1 MKKYCLI
8 ESERG
13 DEDQKLYQIK
23 ALKTFTTSNG
33 TEVKEGDLG
42 GFISGEHN
50 LSHEGNCWVAN
61 SAEVWDQACVS
72 ENGYIGGYT
81 ALLHNAKVYGNARVL
96 RGCISNNVKIY
107 DSAVVAVKNNIWD
120 DVEIFGNATVSG
132 KNTCICGSVKIFE
145 NARVGGN
152 SIGEIWIS
160 DNAQIYGN
168 SQIEANCHIKGE
180 VEIWGNSVI
189 RGSRIWIKDNVK
201 ICGAEISG
209 SNDFFGNTRIIGEN
223 IVINDGVDLGSNA
236 FIQSQND
243 FIQTKMFSDF
253 MEYLTAYKTENG
265 FEIRY
270 NNQAF
275 SAEQIRNA
283 LKAFTEYETV
293 IEVAKSRILGGF

>member
-13 DEDQKLYQIK
+13 DEEQKLYQIK

-33 TEVKEGDLG
+33 REVKEGDLG

-72 ENGYIGGYT
+72 ENAYVGGISCLYDQ
-81 ALLHNAKVYGNARVL
+81 AQLYGNARVT
-96 RGCISNNVKIY
+96 RGNIGDNVKIY
-107 DSAVVAVKNNIWD
+107 GNAQVSVKGQISD
-120 DVEIFGNATVSG
+120 HVEIFGNAVVCG
-132 KNTCICGSVKIFE
+132 KNTRICGSVKIFE

-152 SIGEIWIS
+152 SMGEIWIS

-168 SQIEANCHIKGE
+168 AQIEANCHIKGE
-180 VEIWGNSVI
+180 VEIWGNSVV

-209 SNDFFGNTRIIGEN
+209 RNDFFGNTRIIGEN
-223 IVINDGVDLGSNA
+223 IVLNDDVDLGSNA

-243 FIQTKMFSDF
+243 FLQTKMFSDF
-253 MEYLTAYKTENG
+253 LEYFTAYKTENG

-270 NNQAF
+270 NNRAF
-275 SAEQIRNA
+275 SAKQIRNA
-283 LKAFTEYETV
+283 LQAYSEYEAAV
-293 IEVAKSRILGGF
+293 EVARSHILGGF

>member
-72 ENGYIGGYT
+72 ENGYLGGITRLYDQ
-81 ALLHNAKVYGNARVL
+81 AQLYGNARVR
-96 RGCISNNVKIY
+96 RGNIGGNVKIY
-107 DSAVVAVKNNIWD
+107 GNAEVSVKGYISD
-120 DVEIFGNATVSG
+120 DVEIYENAVVASKDTDISD
-132 KNTCICGSVKIFE
+132 SVKIFG
-145 NARVGGN
+145 NAHIGGFYRGD
-152 SIGEIWIS
+152 IKIS
-160 DNAQIYGN
+160 EQAKIYGNAQIGGT
-168 SQIEANCHIKGE
+168 CHIKGNA
-180 VEIWGNSVI
+180 EIWGDTVI
-189 RGSRIWIKDNVK
+189 AGSNVWIKDNVK

-209 SNDFFGNTRIIGEN
+209 RNNFFGNTRIIGEN
-223 IVINDGVDLGSNA
+223 IVINDFANLGSNA

-243 FIQTKMFSDF
+243 FLQTKMFSDF
-253 MEYLTAYKTENG
+253 IEYLTAYKTEDR

-283 LKAFTEYETV
+283 LKAYSEYETAV
-293 IEVAKSRILGGF
+293 EVARSRILGGF